1 VIKAILFDM
10 DGVLVDSYA
19 AWNAVVNELRTVF
32 GMPHLAPEEFDA
44 GWGQGLDADLETWFR
59 GRTKQEVARLY
70 DERFVHH
77 LHAITAMPGAG
88 ELLGA
93 LVTRGLR
100 LACVTNT
107 RDYLAQRIL
116 RDHDLAAWFEVVL
129 GGDQVP
135 RPKPAPDLLLA
146 ALDALNCE
154 PSEAFFV
161 GDTGNDVA
169 AAAAAKVELIGF
181 RQQAGIPV
189 TELHEI
195 LDVVAGSHN

>member
-1 VIKAILFDM
+1 VIKAVLFDM

-19 AWNAVVNELRTVF
+19 AWNAVVNELRTIF
-32 GMPHLAPEEFDA
+32 GLPHLTPEEFDA
-44 GWGQGLDADLETWFR
+44 GWGQGLDADLRTWFLGR
-59 GRTKQEVARLY
+59 GREEVARLY

-77 LHAITAMPGAG
+77 LHAITAMPEAR
-88 ELLGA
+88 EILDT
-93 LVTRGLR
+93 LVANGLR

-107 RDYLAQRIL
+107 REYLAQRIL
-116 RDHDLAAWFEVVL
+116 ADHDLAAPFEVVL

-146 ALDALNCE
+146 ALDALNCT

-169 AAAAAKVELIGF
+169 AAGAAKVELIGF
-181 RQQAGIPV
+181 RQEAGIPV
-189 TELHEI
+189 AELREI
-195 LDVVAGSHN
+195 LDIVAGSHN